1 MKHLMKHFRQLTIQD
16 HIVSVGFAWRSEL
29 FPVCR
34 SKHRFVKAFLI
45 GYSAWRFEGGVSNMH
60 ADWVISN
67 VSLQAN
73 N

>member
-1 MKHLMKHFRQLTIQD
+1 MKLHFRQFTIED
-16 HIVSVGFAWRSEL
+16 HIVSIGFARRSEL
-29 FPVCR
+29 FPVCQ
-34 SKHRFVKAFLI
+34 SKHQFVKAFLI